1 MNICIV
7 STYSCTFDD
16 FSDFEEFTDGD
27 EIQFDMEADENNM
40 IVPSYWFSSGGLA
53 DLERLHRYLE
63 EMPEIGKVASLVQI
77 HDIATDLSGRSLN
90 DLELSIM
97 RQTLNEEITNQ
108 LIKPYWDQNS
118 DEVRIQA
125 RIIESYDLSLIHI

>member
-1 MNICIV
+1 
-7 STYSCTFDD
+7 
-16 FSDFEEFTDGD
+16 
-27 EIQFDMEADENNM
+27 M
-40 IVPSYWFSSGGLA
+40 IVPSYWFSSGGLT

-77 HDIATDLSGRSLN
+77 HDIATDLSGRNLN

-108 LIKPYWDQNS
+108 LIKPYWDQNF
-118 DEVRIQA
+118 VRILQA
-125 RIIESYDLSLIHI
+125 LRCHAIFFWQEILRNIVRISRWFQNSDLKIRWIPSKK